1 MLVLLGKVDIGLNGV
16 RPRWPEQC
24 GGKPGR
30 TEPKKEVSM
39 ESGLDGRNNE
49 MTTFTGTSVILV
61 SMESG
66 LDGRNNGSPQKAALT
81 RNFTSTCELS
91 APPGPIKPLC

>member
-1 MLVLLGKVDIGLNGV
+1 MAGTILNAIQGALAS
-16 RPRWPEQC
+16 
-24 GGKPGR
+24 G
-30 TEPKKEVSM
+30 VSM
-39 ESGLDGRNNE
+39 ESGLDGRNNYALADLHVDD
-49 MTTFTGTSVILV
+49 TDGV

-66 LDGRNNGSPQKAALT
+66 LDGRNNSSPRKAALT